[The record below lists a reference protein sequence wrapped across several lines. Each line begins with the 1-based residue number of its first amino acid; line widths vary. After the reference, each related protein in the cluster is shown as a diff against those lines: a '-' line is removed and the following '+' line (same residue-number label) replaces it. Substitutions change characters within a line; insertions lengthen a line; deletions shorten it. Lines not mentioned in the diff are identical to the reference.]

1 MDQMNIESATCTKD
15 ADAGGKAYMGMTH
28 TPPGPDG
35 CSVCFI
41 SASLGY
47 WGRVVCGV
55 TAGLAATSLRTADSI
70 ILRRFRYDEQVR

>member
-1 MDQMNIESATCTKD
+1 MNIESATCTKD
-15 ADAGGKAYMGMTH
+15 ADAGGGKAYMGMTH
-28 TPPGPDG
+28 TLPGPDNG

-41 SASLGY
+41 SARLGY

-55 TAGLAATSLRTADSI
+55 TTGLAATSLRTADSI